1 MDSTVKAAMLKSSQT
16 MVIPGNTLAT
26 TPATPR
32 TTVLRR
38 AHSIESI
45 ASPRLSRTLRDQEHL
60 EPPHPP
66 FAGGQVSAHHLPS
79 VDQSPT
85 PRKSSA
91 HIRGLSY
98 DAPNIFSRSQ
108 VHLPASHSTLD
119 LSSTK
124 LIKEK
129 SGAAKNISPTKFFSI
144 LSSTSSTQLD
154 VENIKKLRL
163 LLRNETARCGSSMK
177 FNEILT
183 NRISVKLVSR
193 IFGSWWVFSTSYEIE

>member
-1 MDSTVKAAMLKSSQT
+1 MQIPSALRPKLVGMDATVKAAMLKSSQT
-16 MVIPGNTLAT
+16 MVIPGNTFATHT

-32 TTVLRR
+32 TAALRR

-45 ASPRLSRTLRDQEHL
+45 ASPRVSKTFRGQEHL

-108 VHLPASHSTLD
+108 VHLPTSHSTLD
-119 LSSTK
+119 LSSAK
-124 LIKEK
+124 QIKEK
-129 SGAAKNISPTKFFSI
+129 SGAAKNISPTRFFSI

-154 VENIKKLRL
+154 VEDIKKLRL
-163 LLRNETARCGSSMK
+163 LLRNETARCGFPS
-177 FNEILT
+177 LQ
-183 NRISVKLVSR
+183 
-193 IFGSWWVFSTSYEIE
+193 